1 MVENTTYL
9 EDGERKKRKRKKT
22 PGIEEC
28 FFFFIRKILN
38 KSSHVK
44 PNLNSCYG
52 GEWGAGKV
60 KSHD

>member
-9 EDGERKKRKRKKT
+9 EDEERKKKRKRKNHQASKNV
-22 PGIEEC
+22 
-28 FFFFIRKILN
+28 FFIRKIPN

-52 GEWGAGKV
+52 ESGGLQT
-60 KSHD
+60 

>member
-9 EDGERKKRKRKKT
+9 EDEERKKKKRKRKKNT
-22 PGIEEC
+22 RHRRMV
-28 FFFFIRKILN
+28 FIRKIPN

-52 GEWGAGKV
+52 ESGGLET
-60 KSHD
+60 